1 MVVYVRHLA
10 PLGEVTELVY
20 ELGETR
26 LVYTDVA
33 QNEAVDSSRDLFK
46 LLEHLVV
53 SGQLE
58 TASPGRQDEC
68 GRPNAVNVL

>member
-1 MVVYVRHLA
+1 MVVYVHHLA
-10 PLGEVTELVY
+10 LPGEVTELVY

-26 LVYTDVA
+26 LVHTDVA

-58 TASPGRQDEC
+58 ATSPRRQDEC
-68 GRPNAVNVL
+68 CRPDPVNVL